1 MLSLTNFLNCRQ
13 DSDGPADFPEGLLQS
28 NERHTQR

>member
-1 MLSLTNFLNCRQ
+1 MFSLTNFLNCGQ
-13 DSDGPADFPEGLLQS
+13 DSDGPADFRTGLLHS